1 MVKLG
6 GLLKQSFLSFYQTC
20 QFSNEPAISNLTS
33 GELKTWQ
40 KKPLEKEVWPI
51 TELPLNQHQRC
62 QSGERTA

>member
-33 GELKTWQ
+33 DELKAWR
-40 KKPLEKEVWPI
+40 KKPLEKEVWSI
-51 TELPLNQHQRC
+51 TELSPNQRC